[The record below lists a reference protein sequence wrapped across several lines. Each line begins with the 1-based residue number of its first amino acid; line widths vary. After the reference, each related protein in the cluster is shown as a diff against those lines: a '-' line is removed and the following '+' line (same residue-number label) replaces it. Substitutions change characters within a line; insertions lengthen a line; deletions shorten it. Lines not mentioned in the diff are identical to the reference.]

1 MTLAGDE
8 AILRGYARLQARR
21 VAIVALLFVG
31 MLVAFVADVAT
42 GASSLSLSGV
52 VGALLSPSSVEAGV
66 RVIVWDVRLPYAV
79 MALLVGGALA
89 LAGAEM
95 QTVLNNPLASPLTLG
110 VQSAASFG
118 AAVAIVLGLGIPGVP
133 ESWIVSAN
141 AFALAFLSVL
151 LLQGAARLRG
161 AGAETLVLL
170 GIAMAFAFN
179 ALVSLIQFIATQAA
193 LQQVVFWTL
202 GSLTRASWE
211 KLAILSVV
219 LGATLPF
226 SLAASWRLTALRLG
240 EERARSLGVDAS
252 RLRFVALTRVSLL
265 VATSVAFAGVIGF
278 VGLVA
283 PHIARLL
290 VGEDH
295 RVFLP
300 ASVLTGAFVMSLAS
314 IVSKSIAPG
323 TLIPVGIVTAIVGV
337 PFFVALV
344 FGSRERAQ

>member
-1 MTLAGDE
+1 VTSSAETLK
-8 AILRGYARLQARR
+8 GYARLKARR
-21 VAIVALLFVG
+21 ATLIVVLAVAVCA
-31 MLVAFVADVAT
+31 AFVADLVT
-42 GASSLSLSGV
+42 GTSSLSAM
-52 VGALLSPSSVEAGV
+52 GAVQALIAPWSADPGTK
-66 RVIVWDVRLPYAV
+66 VIVWELRLPYAL
-79 MALLVGGALA
+79 MAILIGGSLA

-110 VQSAASFG
+110 VTAAAAFG
-118 AAVAIVLGLGIPGVP
+118 AAIAIVLGLGIPGVP
-133 ESWIVSAN
+133 ESWVVSAN
-141 AFALAFLSVL
+141 AFLLAFLSVL

-161 AGAETLVLL
+161 TGAETLVLL

-179 ALVSLIQFIATQAA
+179 ALVALIQFVATQSA

-202 GSLTRASWE
+202 GSLARATWE
-211 KLAILSVV
+211 KLGILAVV
-219 LGATLPF
+219 LGLTLPF
-226 SLAASWRLTALRLG
+226 SLASAWKLTALRLG
-240 EERARSLGVDAS
+240 EERARSLGVDVA

-278 VGLVA
+278 VGLVG

-300 ASVLTGAFVMSLAS
+300 VSVLTGALLMSLAS
-314 IVSKSIAPG
+314 IASKSIAPG

-337 PFFVALV
+337 PFFVALI
-344 FGSRERAQ
+344 FSSRERS